1 MTRPASLCSV
11 CAPGWEVRFINA
23 SGNHIHP
30 TAGCLP
36 GGTKITVF
44 FVSFR
49 YNSPSHLC
57 RHPSGKV
64 FYA

>member
-11 CAPGWEVRFINA
+11 RAPGWEVRFANA

-30 TAGCLP
+30 VTGCLA

-44 FVSFR
+44 FVTFR
-49 YNSPSHLC
+49 YNSPSRPC
-57 RHPSGKV
+57 RYP
-64 FYA
+64 